1 MKAVF
6 LDTATFSDQIVLD
19 TPEGVTDYQTYPTT
33 TQDIDTIVKRCKEAD
48 IIITNKINITGELI
62 DKLPNLKLVQVTAT
76 GTDNVDKNACNAK
89 GISVQNVAG
98 YSVDSVAEHTFM
110 LMLGAM
116 RAGGYYH
123 QKTTDGSWQQDG
135 KFCLVDMPIWDIKGR
150 TLGIIGYGNIGER
163 VAQIAKSFGMTVLK
177 AERKN
182 KPPRNDSYTAFDEV
196 LAQADIITL
205 HCPLTDD
212 TRHLVNDEFIAK
224 LGKNPLLINVARGAV
239 VDSQSV
245 VKALNDGKL
254 LGYATDVFENEPFL
268 KDEPLIAIQNHPRAF
283 FTPHNAWASINA
295 QNKLWQ
301 ILKDNVSSFIKTYN
315 TQ

>member
-6 LDTATFSDQIVLD
+6 LDTATFSKQISLD
-19 TPEGVTDYQTYPTT
+19 APDGVTEYQTYPTT
-33 TQDIDTIVKRCKEAD
+33 PQDIDTIVKRCEGAD

-62 DKLPNLKLVQVTAT
+62 SQLPNLKLVQITAT
-76 GTDNVDKNACNAK
+76 GTDNVDKDACQTQV
-89 GISVQNVAG
+89 ISVQNVAG

-123 QKTTDGSWQQDG
+123 KQATDGSWQQDG
-135 KFCLVDMPIWDIKGR
+135 KFCLVDTPIWDISGK

-177 AERKN
+177 AERQN
-182 KPPRNDSYTAFDEV
+182 KPPRDDSYTAFDEV
-196 LAQADIITL
+196 LAQADVITL

-212 TRHLVNDEFIAK
+212 TRHLVDDTFIAK
-224 LGKNPLLINVARGAV
+224 LGKAPLLINVARGAV
-239 VDSQSV
+239 VDSQAV
-245 VKALNDGKL
+245 VKGLENGKL

-268 KDEPLIAIQNHPRAF
+268 KNEPLIAIKDHPRTF

-301 ILKDNVSSFIKTYN
+301 ILKDNVATFIKKHSPK
-315 TQ
+315 